1 MAKHNDN
8 LPILAA
14 LERKVLWLASWM
26 IHNANHLRENADGL
40 KVGGHQASSA
50 SLATIMTALYFDVLK
65 PTDRVAVKPHASP
78 IFHAIQ
84 YLLGKQTRERM
95 EAFRGYKGAQSYPS
109 RTKDADDV
117 DFSTGSVG
125 LGVAQT
131 LFSSLTQDYVRAH
144 GWGTERP
151 EGRMVALIGDA
162 ELDEGNIF
170 EALLEGW
177 KQGLRNCWWII
188 DYNRQSLD
196 AVVREGL
203 WERYEQL
210 FTNFGWNVV
219 IVKYG
224 SLQQAAFKEPG
235 GDKLKSWIDSCP
247 NPLYSALVFAGGAAW
262 RKRLNDEIG
271 DQGDVSRLIE
281 KRSDAELAALMNNL
295 GGHDLPAL
303 LDAFRNATSDTPTCF
318 ICYTVKGFGLPMAG
332 HKDNHAGLMTPAQMD
347 VYRTAQN
354 VREGHEWDRFEGLPL
369 AEDKLQAFLDRV
381 PFAAEGPR
389 RLDAPVIEVPATLAV
404 AIQPTMATQT
414 GFGAILNEIGR
425 GDGEFA
431 QRIVTTS
438 PDVTVSTNLGPWVNR
453 RGLFAREKMADTF
466 KSESIPSTFHWEFSP
481 AGQHIELGIAE
492 ANLFINLSALGL
504 SHSINGVR
512 LLPVGTLYDPFIARG
527 LDQLNYACYQDARF
541 MVVATPSGITLAG
554 EGGAHQSIAEP
565 LIGMAQDGLAAFE
578 PAYVDELAVIMRWAF
593 AYMQKSGGEAES
605 PLVAGPDAKP
615 DSTSAG
621 RAPGRN
627 WLRDETGGS
636 VYLRLSTRPIEQP
649 QRSMSDALAR
659 DIVDGAYW
667 LRKPG
672 PNAQIVVA
680 YTGAIAPEAVEAV
693 GLMAE
698 DRRDVGLLAVT
709 SADRLNAGWTAA
721 QRARERG
728 LVHARAHIERLLDE
742 VPPGCALVTVL
753 DGHPATLAWLGAV
766 HGHRT
771 RSLGVEHFGQTGS
784 LADLYRHYGIDAQS
798 IIAAAQAVAP
808 GRPIRHL
815 KAL

>member
-1 MAKHNDN
+1 MPQPDR
-8 LPILAA
+8 LEILSA
-14 LERKVLWLASWM
+14 LERKVLWLASWT
-26 IHNANHLRENADGL
+26 IHNANHLRDNADGL

-50 SLATIMTALYFDVLK
+50 SLATIMSALYFDVLR
-65 PTDRVAVKPHASP
+65 PQDRVAVKPHASP

-84 YLLGKQTRERM
+84 YLLGKQTRERL
-95 EAFRGYKGAQSYPS
+95 ERFRGYKGAQSYPS

-131 LFSSLTQDYVRAH
+131 LFSSLVQDYVRAH
-144 GWGTERP
+144 GWGKDRP

-170 EALLEGW
+170 EAILEGW
-177 KQGLRNCWWII
+177 KHGLRNCWWII

-210 FTNFGWNVV
+210 FKNFGWNVV

-235 GDKLKSWIDSCP
+235 GEKLKHWIDNCP
-247 NPLYSALVFAGGAAW
+247 NQLYSALVFAGGAAW

-271 DQGDVSRLIE
+271 DQGDVSKLIA

-295 GGHDLPAL
+295 GGHDMPAVL
-303 LDAFRNATSDTPTCF
+303 EAFHAAKSDKPTCF

-332 HKDNHAGLMTPAQMD
+332 HKDNHAGLMTPAQ
-347 VYRTAQN
+347 VAEFQKAQN
-354 VREGHEWDRFEGLPL
+354 VRPGHEWDKFEGLAPPEG
-369 AEDKLQAFLDRV
+369 ALQGFLDRV
-381 PFAAEGPR
+381 PFAAEGAR
-389 RLDAPVIEVPATLAV
+389 RLNAPHIDVPAALPV
-404 AIQPTMATQT
+404 SIQPTMATQT
-414 GFGAILNEIGR
+414 GFGQILNEIGR
-425 GDGEFA
+425 GDGDLA
-431 QRIVTTS
+431 RRIVTAS

-466 KSESIPSTFHWEFSP
+466 KNERIPSTFRWEFSP
-481 AGQHIELGIAE
+481 QGQHIELGIAE
-492 ANLFINLSALGL
+492 MNLFVALSALGL
-504 SHSINGVR
+504 SHSINGER
-512 LLPVGTLYDPFIARG
+512 LLPIGTLYDPFIARG
-527 LDQLNYACYQDARF
+527 LDALNYACYQDARF
-541 MVVATPSGITLAG
+541 IVVATPSGITLAG
-554 EGGAHQSIAEP
+554 EGGAHQSISEP
-565 LIGMAQDGLAAFE
+565 LIGLAQDGLASFE
-578 PAYVDELAVIMRWAF
+578 PAFVDELAVIMRWAF
-593 AYMQKSGGEAES
+593 DYMQKDGH
-605 PLVAGPDAKP
+605 VAP
-615 DSTSAG
+615 SE
-621 RAPGRN
+621 RN

-636 VYLRLSTRPIEQP
+636 VYLRLSTRPIEQM
-649 QRSMSDALAR
+649 QRAMTDDLAHE
-659 DIVDGAYW
+659 IVDGAYW

-672 PNAQIVVA
+672 PNAQVVVA
-680 YTGAIAPEAVEAV
+680 YTGAIAPEAIAAV

-728 LVHARAHIERLLDE
+728 LVHARSHVERLLAD
-742 VPPGCALVTVL
+742 VPPHCALVTVL

-766 HGHRT
+766 QGNRT

-784 LADLYRHYGIDAQS
+784 LAELYRHYGIDTQA
-798 IIAAAQAVAP
+798 IIAAAQAIAP

-815 KAL
+815 RAMS